1 MKNLELRVAEKGDV
15 EFALRSV
22 QGAQGRLARAGV
34 SQWQNGYPN
43 RERLEE
49 DVRLGIGR
57 VLMAD
62 GQRVAYGVVT
72 YDGER
77 AYDGLRGGEWL
88 TSGAAYATI
97 HRLCVAEDVVG
108 RGYGRAFMECA
119 EREAATRV
127 ASLRVD
133 THPDNLVMQQLI
145 SSLGYRYCGVVE
157 YESPRLAYELCLQA
171 KCGEEF

>member
-1 MKNLELRVAEKGDV
+1 MKNLELVVAEIGDV

-22 QGAQGRLARAGV
+22 RGAQERLARADID
-34 SQWQNGYPN
+34 QWQNGYPN

-62 GQRVAYGVVT
+62 GQRVAYGVLT

-77 AYDGLRGGEWL
+77 AYDDLRGGEWL

-97 HRLCVAEDVVG
+97 HRLCVAEEEVG
-108 RGYGRAFMECA
+108 KGYGRAFMECA

-127 ASLRVD
+127 ASIRVD
-133 THPDNLVMQQLI
+133 THPDNLIMQRLI

-157 YESPRLAYELCLQA
+157 YESPRLAYELCL
-171 KCGEEF
+171 

>member
-1 MKNLELRVAEKGDV
+1 MKNLELVVAEIGDV

-22 QGAQGRLARAGV
+22 RGAQERLARADID
-34 SQWQNGYPN
+34 QWQNGYPN
-43 RERLEE
+43 RERLAE

-57 VLMAD
+57 VLVAD
-62 GQRVAYGVVT
+62 GQRVAYGVLT

-97 HRLCVAEDVVG
+97 HRLCVAEEEVG
-108 RGYGRAFMECA
+108 KGYGRAFMECA

-127 ASLRVD
+127 ASIRVD
-133 THPDNLVMQQLI
+133 THPDNLIMQRLI

-157 YESPRLAYELCLQA
+157 YESPRLAYELCLQ
-171 KCGEEF
+171 GEGAE

>member
-1 MKNLELRVAEKGDV
+1 MKNLELVVAEIGDV

-22 QGAQGRLARAGV
+22 RGAQERLARAGID
-34 SQWQNGYPN
+34 QWQNGYPN

-57 VLMAD
+57 VLVAD
-62 GQRVAYGVVT
+62 GQRVAYGVLT

-77 AYDGLRGGEWL
+77 AYDDLRGGEWL

-97 HRLCVAEDVVG
+97 HRLCVAEEEVG
-108 RGYGRAFMECA
+108 KGYGRAFMECA
-119 EREAATRV
+119 EREAAMRV
-127 ASLRVD
+127 ASIRVD
-133 THPDNLVMQQLI
+133 THPDNLIMQRLI

-171 KCGEEF
+171 QGAE

>member
-1 MKNLELRVAEKGDV
+1 MKNLELVVADIGDV

-22 QGAQGRLARAGV
+22 RGAQERLARADID
-34 SQWQNGYPN
+34 QWQNGYPN

-57 VLMAD
+57 VLVAD
-62 GQRVAYGVVT
+62 GQRVAYGVLT

-77 AYDGLRGGEWL
+77 AYDDLRGGEWL
-88 TSGAAYATI
+88 TSGVAYATI
-97 HRLCVAEDVVG
+97 HRLCVAEEEVG
-108 RGYGRAFMECA
+108 KGYGRAFMECA

-127 ASLRVD
+127 ASIRVD
-133 THPDNLVMQQLI
+133 THPDNLIMQRLI

-171 KCGEEF
+171 QGAE

>member
-1 MKNLELRVAEKGDV
+1 MKNLELVVAEIGDV

-22 QGAQGRLARAGV
+22 RGAQERLARADID
-34 SQWQNGYPN
+34 QWQNGYPN

-62 GQRVAYGVVT
+62 GQRVAYGVLT

-77 AYDGLRGGEWL
+77 AYDDLRGGEWL

-97 HRLCVAEDVVG
+97 HRLCVAEDEVG
-108 RGYGRAFMECA
+108 KGYGRAFMECA

-127 ASLRVD
+127 ASIRVD
-133 THPDNLVMQQLI
+133 THPDNLIMQRLI

-171 KCGEEF
+171 QGVE